1 MECYLYTFSKKQNST
16 KIPTN
21 GTLFDI
27 NFLSPTDMLNPNIE
41 LILDSE
47 PYAYNYAYIWRT
59 HRYYFVSNW
68 TWDAGRWIASL
79 SVDAL
84 ASWRTEIGKQ
94 NIFMQAD
101 KLILISL

>member
-41 LILDSE
+41 LILDHT
-47 PYAYNYAYIWRT
+47 PIIT
-59 HRYYFVSNW
+59 HIFGVLIAIILFL
-68 TWDAGRWIASL
+68 TGHGTPGAGLLRCLLTLW
-79 SVDAL
+79 
-84 ASWRTEIGKQ
+84 
-94 NIFMQAD
+94 QAGGL
-101 KLILISL
+101 K